1 MSMCSGKSLRLIRR
15 LLMQERVSLSGGFFT
30 VDGTHIAAAAG
41 QAAGHL
47 ARAAAPRGALNR
59 VGRVAGGWL
68 GSLLRPEEARAARE
82 AIRSAASA
90 AGREVEADQF
100 GISRRAGLPV
110 AVDSGAVWP
119 LGG

>member
-1 MSMCSGKSLRLIRR
+1 MSMCPGKSLRLIRL
-15 LLMQERVSLSGGFFT
+15 LLMQERVSLSGEFFT
-30 VDGTHIAAAAG
+30 VDGAHIGAAAG

-47 ARAAAPRGALNR
+47 ARRQRPGALNR
-59 VGRVAGGWL
+59 VGRLAGGWL
-68 GSLLRPEEARAARE
+68 GSLLTPEEARAARE
-82 AIRSAASA
+82 TIQSAASA